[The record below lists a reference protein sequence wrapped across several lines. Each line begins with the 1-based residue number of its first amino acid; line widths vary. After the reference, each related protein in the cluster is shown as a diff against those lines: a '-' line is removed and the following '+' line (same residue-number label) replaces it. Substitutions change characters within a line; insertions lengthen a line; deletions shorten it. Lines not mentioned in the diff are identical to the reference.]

1 MPTPTKGPRLGGT
14 PAHERIILGNLSSQ
28 LFEHGKVT
36 TTEAKAKRV
45 RPLAEKL
52 ITKAKRGD
60 LHNRR
65 LVAKTITDKGVLHKL
80 FTEIAPTM
88 ADRDGGYTRIT
99 KIGNRKGDNAP
110 MAIIEI
116 LTETVEES
124 RAAKAKVAK
133 AAAAPKKAEAK
144 PAKAAKAEEA
154 KAEPKIATLVDAPAD
169 ETVAEAKT
177 EYANSFRGAEAPEGF
192 DIKGNEDS
200 MKYHTPESPYYGA
213 TIAEIWF
220 KTVEDAEAAG
230 FTPTKAEAKDA
241 E

>member
-144 PAKAAKAEEA
+144 PAKAAKAE
-154 KAEPKIATLVDAPAD
+154 PKIATLVDAPAD

-200 MKYHTPESPYYGA
+200 MKYHTPESPYYDA